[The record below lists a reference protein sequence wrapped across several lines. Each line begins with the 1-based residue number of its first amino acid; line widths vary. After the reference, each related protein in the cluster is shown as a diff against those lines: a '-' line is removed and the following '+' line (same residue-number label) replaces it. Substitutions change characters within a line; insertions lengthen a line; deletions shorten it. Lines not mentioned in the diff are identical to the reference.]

1 MTTMSPAELNRTTPT
16 PIYLQ
21 LEGLLRRQVDS
32 GEWPPHLKLPA
43 EVELARAMQVSRTT
57 LRRAIKALTA
67 QGKLLRV
74 HGRGTFVA
82 SPLLEQP
89 LAGSLVAFSEEL
101 SQRGIAF
108 ETRLISQSLMAPPA
122 RVASLLSL
130 APGERVFAL
139 RRVRLICDEPIIHFE
154 NYVVVQHC

>member
-1 MTTMSPAELNRTTPT
+1 MSPAALNGSPPT

-21 LEGLLRRQVDS
+21 WDGLLRRQVDS

-43 EVELARAMQVSRTT
+43 EVELARAMKVSRTT

-67 QGKLLRV
+67 QGKLVRV

-82 SPLLEQP
+82 SQLLEQP

-108 ETRLISQSLMAPPA
+108 ET
-122 RVASLLSL
+122 
-130 APGERVFAL
+130 
-139 RRVRLICDEPIIHFE
+139 
-154 NYVVVQHC
+154 